1 MIKPVHSIRNPFP
14 IIDDCMVVGGMP
26 ITQLAERVGQT
37 PFYVYSRSRVTAQVE
52 LLRKIVPPDIKLH
65 YAIKANPFPML
76 VRHLA
81 GLVDGLDVASS
92 REINLALDT
101 GTAPRDISFASPGKR
116 DAELRQAVAAGIL
129 INAESEKE
137 TQRVH
142 AIARQLGICARVALR
157 INPAFDL
164 KAAGMKMGGG
174 PKQFG
179 IDQEDIARVL
189 KELKQRD
196 DWIAFEGFQIFPG
209 SQNLSADNIIAA
221 QNAALEVV
229 VALAE
234 IAPGPVHC
242 FNLGGGFGVPYFPG
256 EQELDIVRVG
266 DAMHHLTEKAKALLG
281 ELEIVLEL
289 GRYLVASAG
298 LYVTRITD
306 RKISRSEIFHVVDGG
321 MHHHLA
327 ASGNLGQIVRRNYP
341 VLCGN
346 RVNGKS
352 REIASVVGPLCTPLD
367 LLADKM
373 EMATADVGDLIVI
386 LQSGAYG
393 LSASPAGFLSHPPA
407 LEVLVD

>member
-1 MIKPVHSIRNPFP
+1 MNKSAHAIGNPFP
-14 IIDDCMVVGGMP
+14 VIDDCMVVGGIP
-26 ITQLAERVGQT
+26 ITRLAERVGQT
-37 PFYVYSRSRVTAQVE
+37 PFYAYSRSKVAAQVE
-52 LLRKIVPPDIKLH
+52 LLRRVIPADIKLH

-76 VRHLA
+76 VRHVA
-81 GLVDGLDVASS
+81 ELVDGLDVASS

-101 GTAPRDISFASPGKR
+101 GTTAHDISFAGPGKR
-116 DAELRQAVAAGIL
+116 DAELRQAIAAGIL
-129 INAESEKE
+129 INAESSNE
-137 TQRVH
+137 TRRIH
-142 AIARQLGICARVALR
+142 AIAQQLGICARVALR

-179 IDQEDIARVL
+179 IDQEEIAGVL
-189 KELKQRD
+189 NDLRQRD
-196 DWIAFEGFQIFPG
+196 DWLAFEGFQLFPG
-209 SQNLSADNIIAA
+209 SQNLNADNIIDA
-221 QNAALEVV
+221 QNAALDVV
-229 VALAE
+229 AALAE
-234 IAPGPVHC
+234 AAPGPVRC

-256 EQELDIVRVG
+256 DRELDVVRVG
-266 DAMHHLTEKAKALLG
+266 EAMHRLTEKAKAVLG

-306 RKISRSEIFHVVDGG
+306 RKISRGEIFHIVDGG

-346 RVNGKS
+346 RVNGVS
-352 REIASVVGPLCTPLD
+352 REVATIVGPLCTPLD

-373 EMATADVGDLIVI
+373 EIATADVGDLVVI

-393 LSASPAGFLSHPPA
+393 LSASPVGFLSQPSA